1 MIKVQEWIL
10 LEPQKK
16 FLTTTCPIEFFVLV
30 GQDRNIKVL
39 KTIIQCNK
47 HAVLQLKDYLEDNP

>member
-1 MIKVQEWIL
+1 MIWIL

-47 HAVLQLKDYLEDNP
+47 HVVLQLKDYLEDNP

>member
-1 MIKVQEWIL
+1 MIWIL
-10 LEPQKK
+10 LETQKK

-39 KTIIQCNK
+39 KTIIQCNN
-47 HAVLQLKDYLEDNP
+47 HVVLQLKDYLEDNP